1 MFKQLWLLSA
11 YEVYQQFTYINHIS
25 QPSSST
31 PLLLGVSRSFLAEQI
46 CPKPPGATLSE
57 ELHTP
62 PLPVTHVFL
71 GYCWSYSRFT
81 SSPGYQARQNND
93 TPSFR
98 SYRFANPLPLKAQVL
113 HTTSRLVGGD
123 EAADWAG
130 PDGNQVNA
138 IRLTAE
144 CTVSRV
150 HYSGVPLRTHLL
162 LKVRLTREPPA
173 EGMVSPVETFLNNP
187 LVDAP

>member
-11 YEVYQQFTYINHIS
+11 YEVYQQFTYINPIS

-31 PLLLGVSRSFLAEQI
+31 PLLLGVSRSLLAESI
-46 CPKPPGATLSE
+46 CPKHPRATLSE

-81 SSPGYQARQNND
+81 ILAVQLTRPNND

-98 SYRFANPLPLKAQVL
+98 SYRFANPLLLKAQEL

-138 IRLTAE
+138 IRLTAD

-150 HYSGVPLRTHLL
+150 HY
-162 LKVRLTREPPA
+162 
-173 EGMVSPVETFLNNP
+173 
-187 LVDAP
+187 

>member
-31 PLLLGVSRSFLAEQI
+31 PLLLGVSRSFLAEPI

-71 GYCWSYSRFT
+71 GYCWSYSRFP
-81 SSPGYQARQNND
+81 SSPGHQARQNND

-98 SYRFANPLPLKAQVL
+98 SYRFANPL
-113 HTTSRLVGGD
+113 
-123 EAADWAG
+123 
-130 PDGNQVNA
+130 
-138 IRLTAE
+138 
-144 CTVSRV
+144 
-150 HYSGVPLRTHLL
+150 L
-162 LKVRLTREPPA
+162 LKRRNCTRHPAWSAEMKPLTGRDLTVIRSIQCDSPA
-173 EGMVSPVETFLNNP
+173 GQARITLHRKYG
-187 LVDAP
+187 A

>member
-1 MFKQLWLLSA
+1 MFKQLWLLTGN
-11 YEVYQQFTYINHIS
+11 EVYQQFTYVNPIS

-31 PLLLGVSRSFLAEQI
+31 PLLLGVSSPIPHGNGLPEY
-46 CPKPPGATLSE
+46 PGATLSE

-81 SSPGYQARQNND
+81 SSPGQQARQNND

-98 SYRFANPLPLKAQVL
+98 SYRFANPLPLAAQEL
-113 HTTSRLVGGD
+113 HTSLPPVGGD
-123 EAADWAG
+123 EAADGAE

-138 IRLTAE
+138 MRYPAN
-144 CTVSRV
+144 CSGSRF
-150 HYSGVPLRTHLL
+150 H
-162 LKVRLTREPPA
+162 
-173 EGMVSPVETFLNNP
+173 
-187 LVDAP
+187 

>member
-11 YEVYQQFTYINHIS
+11 YEVYQQFTYVNLIS

-31 PLLLGVSRSFLAEQI
+31 PLLLGVSRPFLAEPI
-46 CPKPPGATLSE
+46 CPKHPGATLSE

-81 SSPGYQARQNND
+81 ILAIPLTRPNND

-98 SYRFANPLPLKAQVL
+98 SYRFANPLPLTAQEL
-113 HTTSRLVGGD
+113 HTSLHPVGGG
-123 EAADWAG
+123 EAADGAE

-138 IRLTAE
+138 TRALGECALPRL
-144 CTVSRV
+144 V
-150 HYSGVPLRTHLL
+150 
-162 LKVRLTREPPA
+162 
-173 EGMVSPVETFLNNP
+173 
-187 LVDAP
+187 

>member
-11 YEVYQQFTYINHIS
+11 YEVYQQFTYVNPIS

-31 PLLLGVSRSFLAEQI
+31 PLLLGVSRSLLAESI
-46 CPKPPGATLSE
+46 CPKHPRATLSE

-81 SSPGYQARQNND
+81 ILAVQLTRPNND

-98 SYRFANPLPLKAQVL
+98 SYRFANPLPPTAQEL
-113 HTTSRLVGGD
+113 HTSLHPVGGD
-123 EAADWAG
+123 EAADGAE

-138 IRLTAE
+138 MRALGECALPRL
-144 CTVSRV
+144 V
-150 HYSGVPLRTHLL
+150 
-162 LKVRLTREPPA
+162 
-173 EGMVSPVETFLNNP
+173 
-187 LVDAP
+187 

>member
-11 YEVYQQFTYINHIS
+11 YEVYQQFTYINPIS

-31 PLLLGVSRSFLAEQI
+31 PLLLGVSRPSPRGTGPPETSEGYIVRRASHPTVASDACLPRLLLVVQQVHFLI
-46 CPKPPGATLSE
+46 P
-57 ELHTP
+57 
-62 PLPVTHVFL
+62 
-71 GYCWSYSRFT
+71 T
-81 SSPGYQARQNND
+81 SGMRPNND

-98 SYRFANPLPLKAQVL
+98 SYRFTNPLPLRAQEL
-113 HTTSRLVGGD
+113 HTTLRPVGGD

-150 HYSGVPLRTHLL
+150 HY
-162 LKVRLTREPPA
+162 
-173 EGMVSPVETFLNNP
+173 
-187 LVDAP
+187 

>member
-11 YEVYQQFTYINHIS
+11 YEVYQQFTYINPIS

-31 PLLLGVSRSFLAEQI
+31 PLLLGVSRSFLTERI
-46 CPKPPGATLSE
+46 CPKRPGATLSE

-71 GYCWSYSRFT
+71 GYCWSHSRFT
-81 SSPGYQARQNND
+81 SSLEHQAGQNND

-98 SYRFANPLPLKAQVL
+98 SYRFANPLPLKAQEL

-123 EAADWAG
+123 EAADWAE
-130 PDGNQVNA
+130 PDGNQVNTM
-138 IRLTAE
+138 R
-144 CTVSRV
+144 S
-150 HYSGVPLRTHLL
+150 SGWT
-162 LKVRLTREPPA
+162 
-173 EGMVSPVETFLNNP
+173 SP
-187 LVDAP
+187 DHASQKYGA

>member
-11 YEVYQQFTYINHIS
+11 YEVYQQFTYVNLIS

-31 PLLLGVSRSFLAEQI
+31 PLLLGVSRPFLTEPI
-46 CPKPPGATLSE
+46 CPKRPGATLSE

-71 GYCWSYSRFT
+71 GYCWSHSRFT
-81 SSPGYQARQNND
+81 SSPGHQARQNND

-98 SYRFANPLPLKAQVL
+98 SYRFANPLLLKAQEL

-130 PDGNQVNA
+130 PDGNQVNTM
-138 IRLTAE
+138 R
-144 CTVSRV
+144 S
-150 HYSGVPLRTHLL
+150 SGWTSPSHASQKNMGRSPEGPHTQLL
-162 LKVRLTREPPA
+162 EI
-173 EGMVSPVETFLNNP
+173 
-187 LVDAP
+187 APEEA

>member
-11 YEVYQQFTYINHIS
+11 YEVYQQFTYVNPIS

-31 PLLLGVSRSFLAEQI
+31 PLLLGVSRSLLAESI
-46 CPKPPGATLSE
+46 CPKHPRATLSE

-81 SSPGYQARQNND
+81 ILAVRLTRPNND

-98 SYRFANPLPLKAQVL
+98 SYRFANPLPLTAQEL
-113 HTTSRLVGGD
+113 HTSLHPVGGD
-123 EAADWAG
+123 EAADGAE

-138 IRLTAE
+138 MRALGECALPRL
-144 CTVSRV
+144 V
-150 HYSGVPLRTHLL
+150 
-162 LKVRLTREPPA
+162 
-173 EGMVSPVETFLNNP
+173 
-187 LVDAP
+187 

>member
-11 YEVYQQFTYINHIS
+11 YEVYQQFTYVNPIS

-31 PLLLGVSRSFLAEQI
+31 PLLLGVSRSLLAESI
-46 CPKPPGATLSE
+46 CPKHPRATLSE

-81 SSPGYQARQNND
+81 ILAVQLTRPNND

-98 SYRFANPLPLKAQVL
+98 SYRFANPLPLTAQEL
-113 HTTSRLVGGD
+113 HTSLHPVGGG
-123 EAADWAG
+123 EAADGAE
-130 PDGNQVNA
+130 PDGNQDNA
-138 IRLTAE
+138 MRALGECALPRL
-144 CTVSRV
+144 V
-150 HYSGVPLRTHLL
+150 
-162 LKVRLTREPPA
+162 
-173 EGMVSPVETFLNNP
+173 
-187 LVDAP
+187 